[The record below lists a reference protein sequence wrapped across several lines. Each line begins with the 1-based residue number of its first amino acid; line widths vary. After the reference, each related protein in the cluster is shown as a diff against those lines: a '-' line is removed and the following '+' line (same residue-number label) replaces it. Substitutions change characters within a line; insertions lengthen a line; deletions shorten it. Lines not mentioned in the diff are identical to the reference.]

1 MNNAFTLMI
10 NGFEI
15 IFNLVASDNFSVAAP
30 LAGAAISDEI
40 ISHGLRSRIKT
51 ATTTIVPD
59 NNQEPIRV
67 SFDSEKGI
75 MFSYEPDQYTVFEPA
90 ILSGKS
96 LPEFSL
102 SDFYQALRTDD
113 LDWKKILVPH
123 ATPLE
128 AFRIADGKWKTSLIM
143 TNKTQFRST
152 ADPVLFQKWLM
163 EWFKSGFPHLY
174 STNYWNNEEK
184 RVADRQF
191 AYKGQIYEYPHYY
204 WLYRFPI
211 LPPVLKASKASDS
224 FLMSFDFEDGNG
236 FVGMRMDKL
245 ILPNSYGSPM
255 KLYLPLTNWGG
266 DLLHP
271 ETGYLLK
278 SPLPGKQPLYN
289 LRDIQAASSVV
300 LCVSLDDAETLKKAN
315 VHQTDVAFTSFVC
328 DPGCYDEVNV
338 TPLDGK
344 KLFILISNQSG
355 RSIAEEYLTVNAV
368 YEFLRTTFGDKE
380 PITFVHREVKY
391 PDVGCAKSVEDVL
404 TAYKS
409 YPPSVRKCELVS
421 EQDFKRRVA
430 AITAFQAQ
438 AWMTMGQNIEAD
450 LSENDRTK
458 QMLLRPF
465 LHRGN
470 ITTIHGPAKT
480 GKTTIAMGF
489 SALMV
494 SGEPG
499 RTFIKGAA
507 ITVPRDSKPGK
518 VVYLAFD
525 SNCANNTVKLKADA
539 KETYGLDDE
548 ELANLIMIPM
558 VGRGADFKA
567 NYHAIADE
575 VRAAAD
581 KHGTNGRKLSLIV
594 FDTLSP
600 LGEPVSAMRAVEA
613 FSAEFSQAAIL
624 TLLHDNVEGGPNGG
638 GKDGG
643 KIFGACTHVVKLEKE
658 EDGVHFCFETSNDG
672 ILPFD
677 AEGFTYKIV
686 NKHGKMEMVDPVR
699 NEDDARA
706 SVKQQLMD
714 AGESAEECARQLGLA
729 SSALRAAVQRS
740 TKESEGE
747 NGIG

>member
-1 MNNAFTLMI
+1 MI

-96 LPEFSL
+96 LPELSL
-102 SDFYQALRTDD
+102 SDFYQALSTDD

-152 ADPVLFQKWLM
+152 TDPVLFQKWLM

-184 RVADRQF
+184 RVADRKF
-191 AYKGQIYEYPHYY
+191 AYKGQIYEYPRYY

-338 TPLDGK
+338 TPLNGK

-355 RSIAEEYLTVNAV
+355 CSIAEEYLTVNTV
-368 YEFLRTTFGDKE
+368 YEYLHTMFGDKE
-380 PITFVHREVKY
+380 PITFVHREVMY
-391 PDVGCAKSVEDVL
+391 PDVGIAKSVEDVL

-409 YPPSVRKCELVS
+409 CAPSVRKCELVP
-421 EQDFKRRVA
+421 EPDFKRRVA

-438 AWMTMGQNIEAD
+438 AWLTMGQSTEED
-450 LSENDRTK
+450 LTGNDRTK
-458 QMLLRPF
+458 QLLVRPL

-470 ITTIHGPAKT
+470 ITTCHAPAKA
-480 GKTTIAMGF
+480 GKTTLALGL
-489 SALMV
+489 SALVV
-494 SGEPG
+494 SGRHG
-499 RTFIKGAA
+499 KVLIKGSA
-507 ITVPRDSKPGK
+507 ITVPSDSKPGK
-518 VVYLAFD
+518 VIYLMFD
-525 SNCANNTVKLKADA
+525 PNCANNSVKLKGNVS
-539 KETYGLDDE
+539 KTYGLDE
-548 ELANLIMIPM
+548 TELENLIMLNM
-558 VGRGADFKA
+558 VGRGAMFLSDS
-567 NYHAIADE
+567 HVVADE
-575 VRAAAD
+575 VREAVE
-581 KHGTNGRKLSLIV
+581 KHGAKDRPLSLIV
-594 FDTLSP
+594 IDTTTFIGPNEGSVMRSIVSFASAFPGAAALCLS
-600 LGEPVSAMRAVEA
+600 
-613 FSAEFSQAAIL
+613 
-624 TLLHDNVEGGPNGG
+624 HDNASGGASGDGKGNGKISGMSTHVFKLEIVEGG
-638 GKDGG
+638 
-643 KIFGACTHVVKLEKE
+643 
-658 EDGVHFCFETSNDG
+658 VHFSFETSNDG

-677 AEGFTYKIV
+677 SEGFIYKIADRY
-686 NKHGKMEMVDPVR
+686 GKMEIIDPDR
-699 NEDDARA
+699 SEDDARA
-706 SVKQQLMD
+706 IVKQQLMEN
-714 AGESAEECARQLGLA
+714 GYSAEECADQLGLA

-747 NGIG
+747 KGIG